1 MFLCGPSCGL
11 ELPGVGEM
19 SGGIG
24 SVSQFDQ
31 QRLVSEVES
40 YQLWLDSKTQEAYDI
55 AKIAKAK
62 GQQYGG
68 PKCEVKAIS
77 GFRSYAKQ
85 QELWNKGRTTKGPI
99 VTYAKPGYSNHNFG
113 MALDMGIFIDGKY
126 MDAVDSKFVYKIYK
140 AIATE
145 ADVQALPI
153 MWGGNFK
160 QLCDS
165 PHFEY
170 MTGLTMAQM
179 RERVS
184 AGQPIIS

>member
-1 MFLCGPSCGL
+1 M
-11 ELPGVGEM
+11 
-19 SGGIG
+19 
-24 SVSQFDQ
+24 Q
-31 QRLVSEVES
+31 
-40 YQLWLDSKTQEAYDI
+40 
-55 AKIAKAK
+55 IAKAK

-113 MALDMGIFIDGKY
+113 MALDMGIFINGKY

>member
-1 MFLCGPSCGL
+1 MFRRIKRWLSRFVRTKAKPKPKPNPRLIYTLDARTKKNIKSL
-11 ELPGVGEM
+11 DPKV
-19 SGGIG
+19 
-24 SVSQFDQ
+24 QFVFIKLMQ
-31 QRLVSEVES
+31 
-40 YQLWLDSKTQEAYDI
+40 
-55 AKIAKAK
+55 IAKAK

-68 PKCEVKAIS
+68 PKCEVKGIC

-85 QELWNKGRTTKGPI
+85 QDLYNKGRTTKGPI

-113 MALDMGIFIDGKY
+113 MALDLGIFIDGKY

-160 QLCDS
+160 QFCDS